1 MTADWQ
7 TTTAATCL
15 NPDTPGNIMMMMRGG
30 GGLGVYLQHPIQ
42 TRTLLTLF
50 GPHIKGFSVMMTVPA
65 SISLVATMYRP
76 YLRERPSDYNEIVS
90 TLLFIS
96 SQLPASLLCSDIA
109 SIESVEFPLILLV
122 HHRSQCNVRMS
133 SIVPVC
139 LFSPACRRETK

>member
-1 MTADWQ
+1 MTTDWK
-7 TTTAATCL
+7 TTTDATCVY
-15 NPDTPGNIMMMMRGG
+15 PDTPENIMMMMMRGRV
-30 GGLGVYLQHPIQ
+30 LCVYLQHPTQ
-42 TRTLLTLF
+42 TRTVLVSF

-65 SISLVATMYRP
+65 SISLAATMNRP

-96 SQLPASLLCSDIA
+96 SQLPASLLSSDIA